1 MLDGATGAIVLSHQT
16 NAMIMSSVLLAKI
29 DERPGSS
36 LHLVTMSFDG
46 FLYLVDGSTGCADV
60 VDIGE
65 TSYSMVLFE
74 DLNGDGLM
82 DLLVSTMNGN
92 VYCFKTRAKYDPL
105 KTWPAQVHSGN
116 GFGTKVDTESVA
128 FVPES
133 RAPRDISGK
142 KVSLSFEIKDKL
154 LANSADLA
162 AKLKG
167 LNAPY
172 TVTMKLKGVGID
184 DMNTGKNPVVGVSN
198 TFDAPGVYTLEI
210 PCPRSRTTG
219 TVEVSMTD
227 KFGKKYTDSF
237 SVSFHMS
244 YYRILKWLIAL
255 PVIAMS
261 VVVMQASSVLT
272 RLNLPS

>member
-1 MLDGATGAIVLSHQT
+1 
-16 NAMIMSSVLLAKI
+16 MIK
-29 DERPGSS
+29 R
-36 LHLVTMSFDG
+36 
-46 FLYLVDGSTGCADV
+46 
-60 VDIGE
+60 
-65 TSYSMVLFE
+65 
-74 DLNGDGLM
+74 
-82 DLLVSTMNGN
+82 
-92 VYCFKTRAKYDPL
+92 
-105 KTWPAQVHSGN
+105 
-116 GFGTKVDTESVA
+116 
-128 FVPES
+128 
-133 RAPRDISGK
+133 
-142 KVSLSFEIKDKL
+142 IKDKL